1 MYTDKNLPDDFPID
15 ANMAALDAALQSL
28 VANIRPRDS
37 FLNSLDAQI
46 QQESSAPSA
55 SILTVRAKHA
65 ARLFPLLHRWRMW
78 LSLYQHRRQALIGI
92 TTAVAFALVFLV
104 GAFWWTSGAT
114 PVNAQQILQKA
125 NAVSQGDLSLAGLQS
140 FHFKRQGFSNV
151 TLTNGQRDT
160 MNLTEE
166 RWGVLPDRWR
176 TDLIAHSKFGDFPSG
191 SGSDGTMRWSYEM
204 RQGKL
209 EVRIGGLPTG
219 TTIPMLS
226 PVIVP
231 NGAQSGSMAQDTS
244 PCFHPRLQGEAT
256 VIGRP
261 AYVIDLGPFLCSAG
275 FRVDQDGT
283 VTPLPPTPP
292 EQQGKNVIWID
303 KQTFFYLKQESYDPD
318 GAVKMR
324 DEVTEITY
332 NLVIPGNVFSYAPPA
347 GAGVTDLRPK
357 PYTPPQPLFNVPSD
371 TVLPSGSINTL
382 PAKH

>member
-15 ANMAALDAALQSL
+15 ANMADLDAALQSL
-28 VANIRPRDS
+28 AANIRPRDT
-37 FLNSLDAQI
+37 FLHSLDAQI
-46 QQESSAPSA
+46 QHESFAPS
-55 SILTVRAKHA
+55 VRIVTARANHA
-65 ARLFPLLHRWRMW
+65 VRLFPLLDRWRMGF
-78 LSLYQHRRQALIGI
+78 SLYRHRRQALIGI
-92 TTAVAFALVFLV
+92 MTAIALALVFLV
-104 GAFWWTSGAT
+104 GAFWWTSHPT
-114 PVNAQQILQKA
+114 SVSAQQILQKA

-151 TLTNGQRDT
+151 TLTDGQRDM

-209 EVRIGGLPTG
+209 DVRIGGLPPG
-219 TTIPMLS
+219 TTIPMLR

-231 NGAQSGSMAQDTS
+231 SDAQSGSGVQDTS
-244 PCFHPRLQGEAT
+244 PCFHPKLLSEAT
-256 VIGRP
+256 VISRP

-275 FRVDQDGT
+275 FRVDRDGT

-303 KQTFFYLKQESYDPD
+303 KQTFFYLKQESYNRD
-318 GAVKMR
+318 GTVKMR

-332 NLVIPGNVFSYAPPA
+332 NLAIPGNVFRYAPPA
-347 GAGVTDLRPK
+347 GAGITDLRPN

-371 TVLPSGSINTL
+371 IVLPGGSVNTP